1 VVSLSRFTTGSSDEP
16 TAPGLPLSWS
26 HALSF
31 GLGVVALGGSAL
43 PLRAADLPATE
54 AVAPGSFSTEIVAT
68 ASFAPE
74 KLAAKKE
81 ATGSTSTRTP
91 VTASTAVEP
100 AAPQTLAPEPAS
112 LTADGPEA
120 PADLE
125 IAQALA
131 PQPEPSWPPAVG
143 SPAPTGPLAPP
154 YPKPPSPGH
163 LAPGPTAPGPLAPPS
178 PRPQSAGPMAPGPMV
193 LGPMAPPSPVPMQPA
208 PLGGRP
214 AAGGQSQ
221 LGGPPGAGGSTAAPS
236 VTPIHTSAPPAPGAQ
251 TPATAVPPPLELEL
265 SADRQEFDNQLQ
277 RFVGTG
283 SVRALIGGGR
293 LLADRIEYDP
303 TSRTIYAFG
312 SVRFQRG
319 QQYLQASRLR
329 FSLDEGVGDMDDVY
343 GVLDL
348 DSSSSDLTLVPPTGL
363 PATAGAATAKPTN
376 PDKPVVP
383 LAPLTPPEPITC
395 PPAIPA
401 PPQWHPHPWAVTT
414 WTGQMF
420 AANFGDTF
428 LFKGHF
434 RPEYLAGVNLQRRL
448 VDAGP
453 FALEIDSNLL
463 GHRAAAQA
471 GGEFNQ
477 TVPFGRTPAQTFGEG
492 TIGIGMRFWVLPRVS
507 LFFVEGVSLLSEP
520 SNYERTFRQNYAT
533 FLNYLAFEV
542 EGLVTP
548 QWSVVGRIHHR
559 SGAYGTYSGVSEG
572 SNAYLV
578 GLRYR
583 FGHSAAPRQ
592 PLALVPAQGCAQ
604 APPPESVPVED
615 LASQLE
621 RVTMGVETAPT
632 PDRRRTAVP
641 ATALPSGSMAAT
653 ADTGSVP
660 TAAAG
665 SNQNA
670 AAGSNSAA
678 AAAGTVQPA
687 AAGSNGRGW
696 QPLRR
701 QERARDAAIAKVD
714 QRVSDVSF
722 QQSLSAERRYGFPAQ
737 LNTPG
742 AVNNFGAVHPTQ
754 LDDLTTSN
762 NRKLVQ
768 GTISRWRLQARQLRF
783 TAKTFSG
790 DRVGFTN
797 DPFTPAQS
805 WLDSENV
812 VATLMPNGD
821 TVIKAQ
827 RNHLRLENRLGIRVT
842 NQTRIKKQQEVEN
855 RWVLGVDKEDRD
867 GWFVGYRQPF
877 KIGENRLLSIEPQF
891 MLQRAIKGNTNAYPL
906 PGEPAGAPTQSQPIK
921 ASDLVGLQV
930 KYSGELAGF
939 ESNARLEMSTFNP
952 ENIPDGTRSWVDLAR
967 GVSLPLLGPSTLR
980 LFGAYRFRV
989 WNGTL
994 GEQNV
999 YSAYGMSFERT
1010 ATLPNWGKLGINYF
1024 WRFGGANIQASPYE
1038 NPNLLQLWR
1047 TYGISSI
1054 NLSYPLWTG
1063 KAAPLTPTQGLANT
1077 AVPVV
1082 PGLRLNMNVLGT
1094 LAYYGDGTNQNTLG
1108 FSAGPT
1114 LTLGHFVKPW
1124 FDYTELTV
1132 TGGGTLKQGNSP
1144 FGFDRAVDLGTVGVG
1159 LTQQIAGPLVFSG
1172 GVGFNVDG
1180 RSGNYGE
1187 ITNSY
1192 IEFRWQR
1199 RSYQLGVFYS
1209 PYNGLGGIRVK
1220 LNDFNFKGPGLPFVP
1235 YEPAAPG
1242 LDPVRQVLDR
1252 PF

>member
-1 VVSLSRFTTGSSDEP
+1 VVPLSRFTTGSPDEP
-16 TAPGLPLSWS
+16 TAAGLSQGRS
-26 HALSF
+26 FALSF
-31 GLGVVALGGSAL
+31 GLGVLGLFGSGL
-43 PLRAADLPATE
+43 PLQAASQPATE
-54 AVAPGSFSTEIVAT
+54 TVATEIASTEIASTEIVAT
-68 ASFAPE
+68 GSDVTEQLVPE
-74 KLAAKKE
+74 QE
-81 ATGSTSTRTP
+81 AIGSIATKTNVSDGPANQTP
-91 VTASTAVEP
+91 
-100 AAPQTLAPEPAS
+100 APQSFTPEPAT
-112 LTADGPEA
+112 LTPGRSETPV
-120 PADLE
+120 DLE

-131 PQPEPSWPPAVG
+131 PQPEPAE
-143 SPAPTGPLAPP
+143 T
-154 YPKPPSPGH
+154 
-163 LAPGPTAPGPLAPPS
+163 
-178 PRPQSAGPMAPGPMV
+178 
-193 LGPMAPPSPVPMQPA
+193 
-208 PLGGRP
+208 P
-214 AAGGQSQ
+214 AAG
-221 LGGPPGAGGSTAAPS
+221 PVPAPS
-236 VTPIHTSAPPAPGAQ
+236 PK
-251 TPATAVPPPLELEL
+251 TPAAAAAVPPPPLELEL
-265 SADRQEFDNQLQ
+265 KADRQEFDNQLQ
-277 RFVGTG
+277 RFVSTG

-293 LLADRIEYDP
+293 LLADRIEFDP
-303 TSRTIYAFG
+303 NSRTLYAFG

-329 FSLDEGVGDMDDVY
+329 FSLDEGVGEMDDVY

-348 DSSSSDLTLVPPTGL
+348 DSSSSDLTLDPPAGVPAPG
-363 PATAGAATAKPTN
+363 GAPTAKPAN
-376 PDKPVVP
+376 ANGAVVP

-395 PPAIPA
+395 PPSIPA

-428 LFKGHF
+428 LFKGNF
-434 RPEYLAGVNLQRRL
+434 RPEYLAGVNLQRRI

-477 TVPFGRTPAQTFGEG
+477 SVPFAQTPAQTFGEA
-492 TIGIGMRFWVLPRVS
+492 TIGIGVRFWMLPRLS
-507 LFFVEGVSLLSEP
+507 LYFVEGVSLLSEP
-520 SNYERTFRQNYAT
+520 SNYERTFRKNYST

-559 SGAYGTYSGVSEG
+559 SGAYGTYNGVSEG
-572 SNAYLV
+572 SNAYLL

-583 FGHSAAPRQ
+583 FGYSAAPRQ
-592 PLALVPAQGCAQ
+592 PLALVPAQGCAL

-632 PDRRRTAVP
+632 PNRPRTP
-641 ATALPSGSMAAT
+641 A
-653 ADTGSVP
+653 P

-665 SNQNA
+665 S
-670 AAGSNSAA
+670 
-678 AAAGTVQPA
+678 VPA

-701 QERARDAAIAKVD
+701 QERARDAAIAQVD
-714 QRVSDVSF
+714 QRVKNVTF

-742 AVNNFGAVHPTQ
+742 AVNNFGAVRPTQ
-754 LDDLTTSN
+754 LDDLTTTN

-821 TVIKAQ
+821 TVIKAK
-827 RNHLRLENRLGIRVT
+827 RNLLRLEDRLGIRVT
-842 NQTRIKKQQEVEN
+842 SQTRIRKQQEVEN
-855 RWVLGVDKEDRD
+855 RWVLGVDKDDRD
-867 GWFVGYRQPF
+867 GWFVGYRQPIKF
-877 KIGENRLLSIEPQF
+877 GENRVLSIEPQF
-891 MLQRAIKGNTNAYPL
+891 MLQRAINGSTDAYPL
-906 PGEPAGAPTQSQPIK
+906 PGEPAGAPTQNQPNK
-921 ASDLVGLQV
+921 AGDLFGLQLR
-930 KYSGELAGF
+930 YSGDLAGF
-939 ESNARLEMSTFNP
+939 ESNARLELSTLNP
-952 ENIPDGTRSWVDLAR
+952 DNMPDGTRSWGDLSRPVA
-967 GVSLPLLGPSTLR
+967 LPLLGQSTLR
-980 LFGAYRFRV
+980 LFGAYRYRV

-994 GEQNV
+994 GEQDV
-999 YSAYGMSFERT
+999 YSAYGLSFERT
-1010 ATLPNWGKLGINYF
+1010 AFLPNWGKLGINYF
-1024 WRFGGANIQASPYE
+1024 WRFGGANVQASPYDSPDLE
-1038 NPNLLQLWR
+1038 RLWR
-1047 TYGISSI
+1047 TNAITSI
-1054 NLSYPLWTG
+1054 NFVYPLWTG
-1063 KAAPLTPTQGLANT
+1063 KPAPSTPTQGLANT

-1114 LTLGHFVKPW
+1114 LTLGHFVKPF

-1172 GVGFNVDG
+1172 GVGLNVDG

-1187 ITNSY
+1187 VTNSF

-1209 PYNGLGGIRVK
+1209 PYNGLGGIRVR

>member
-1 VVSLSRFTTGSSDEP
+1 MVPLSRFTTGSPDEP
-16 TAPGLPLSWS
+16 TAPGLTQGKSL
-26 HALSF
+26 ALTF
-31 GLGVVALGGSAL
+31 GLGFIALFGSGL
-43 PLRAADLPATE
+43 PLQAATLPATE
-54 AVAPGSFSTEIVAT
+54 TVATEIASAEIASTEIASAEIVAT
-68 ASFAPE
+68 GSAVTE
-74 KLAAKKE
+74 KLVSEQE
-81 ATGSTSTRTP
+81 AIGSIATKTP
-91 VTASTAVEP
+91 ISDGPANQTPEP
-100 AAPQTLAPEPAS
+100 QSLTPEPAP
-112 LTADGPEA
+112 LTAYGAEVT
-120 PADLE
+120 ADLE
-125 IAQALA
+125 IAQAFDPH
-131 PQPEPSWPPAVG
+131 PQPIGPPASG
-143 SPAPTGPLAPP
+143 PPA
-154 YPKPPSPGH
+154 
-163 LAPGPTAPGPLAPPS
+163 
-178 PRPQSAGPMAPGPMV
+178 AGPPAAAGSQ
-193 LGPMAPPSPVPMQPA
+193 APPSPVPMRPA
-208 PLGGRP
+208 P
-214 AAGGQSQ
+214 A
-221 LGGPPGAGGSTAAPS
+221 
-236 VTPIHTSAPPAPGAQ
+236 PAPGRPSP
-251 TPATAVPPPLELEL
+251 TPATGPATGPDTAAAAAVPPPPLELEL

-277 RFVGTG
+277 RFVSTG

-293 LLADRIEYDP
+293 LLADRIEFDP
-303 TSRTIYAFG
+303 NSRTLYAFG

-329 FSLDEGVGDMDDVY
+329 FSLDEGVGEMDDVY

-348 DSSSSDLTLVPPTGL
+348 DSSSSDLTLDPPAGVPAPGQGPPT
-363 PATAGAATAKPTN
+363 PA
-376 PDKPVVP
+376 VVP

-395 PPAIPA
+395 PPSIPA

-414 WTGQMF
+414 WAGQMF

-428 LFKGHF
+428 LFKGNF
-434 RPEYLAGVNLQRRL
+434 RPEYLAGLNLQRRL

-453 FALEIDSNLL
+453 FALEVDANLL

-477 TVPFGRTPAQTFGEG
+477 PVPFAKTSAQTFGEA
-492 TIGIGMRFWVLPRVS
+492 TIGVGVRFWALPRLS
-507 LFFVEGVSLLSEP
+507 LFFAQGVSLLSEP
-520 SNYERTFRQNYAT
+520 SNYERTFRKNYST

-559 SGAYGTYSGVSEG
+559 SGAYGTYNGVKEG
-572 SNAYLV
+572 SNAYLL

-583 FGHSAAPRQ
+583 FGDSPAPRQ
-592 PLALVPAQGCAQ
+592 PLALVPAQGCAL
-604 APPPESVPVED
+604 APPPENVPAED
-615 LASQLE
+615 LVSQLE
-621 RVTMGVETAPT
+621 RVTMGVETPPT
-632 PDRRRTAVP
+632 PNRPRPP
-641 ATALPSGSMAAT
+641 APS
-653 ADTGSVP
+653 ADLSPGSVP

-665 SNQNA
+665 
-670 AAGSNSAA
+670 
-678 AAAGTVQPA
+678 TVQPP

-701 QERARDAAIAKVD
+701 QERARDAAIAQVD
-714 QRVSDVSF
+714 QRVKDVTF

-742 AVNNFGAVHPTQ
+742 AVNNFGAVRPTQ
-754 LDDLTTSN
+754 LDDLTTTN

-827 RNHLRLENRLGIRVT
+827 RNHLRLEDRLGIRVN
-842 NQTRIKKQQEVEN
+842 NQTRIRKQQEVEN
-855 RWVLGVDKEDRD
+855 RWVLGVDKDDRD
-867 GWFVGYRQPF
+867 GWYVGYRQPIKF
-877 KIGENRLLSIEPQF
+877 GENRVLSIEPQF
-891 MLQRAIKGNTNAYPL
+891 MLQRAINGSTDAYPL
-906 PGEPAGAPTQSQPIK
+906 PGEPAGASTQNQPNK
-921 ASDLVGLQV
+921 AGDLFGLQLR
-930 KYSGELAGF
+930 YSGDLAGF

-952 ENIPDGTRSWVDLAR
+952 ENMPDGTRSWGDLSRPVA
-967 GVSLPLLGPSTLR
+967 LPLLGQSTLR
-980 LFGAYRFRV
+980 LFGAYRYRV

-994 GEQNV
+994 GEQDV
-999 YSAYGMSFERT
+999 YSAYGLSFERT

-1024 WRFGGANIQASPYE
+1024 WRFGGANVQASPYDSPDLE
-1038 NPNLLQLWR
+1038 RLWR
-1047 TYGISSI
+1047 TNAITSI
-1054 NLSYPLWTG
+1054 NLVYPLWTG
-1063 KAAPLTPTQGLANT
+1063 KPAPLTPTQGLANT

-1114 LTLGHFVKPW
+1114 LTLGHFVKPF

-1144 FGFDRAVDLGTVGVG
+1144 FGFDRAVDLGTMGVG

-1172 GVGFNVDG
+1172 GVGLNVDG

-1187 ITNSY
+1187 VTNSF

-1209 PYNGLGGIRVK
+1209 PYNGLGGIRVR

>member
-1 VVSLSRFTTGSSDEP
+1 
-16 TAPGLPLSWS
+16 
-26 HALSF
+26 
-31 GLGVVALGGSAL
+31 
-43 PLRAADLPATE
+43 
-54 AVAPGSFSTEIVAT
+54 
-68 ASFAPE
+68 
-74 KLAAKKE
+74 
-81 ATGSTSTRTP
+81 
-91 VTASTAVEP
+91 
-100 AAPQTLAPEPAS
+100 
-112 LTADGPEA
+112 
-120 PADLE
+120 
-125 IAQALA
+125 
-131 PQPEPSWPPAVG
+131 
-143 SPAPTGPLAPP
+143 
-154 YPKPPSPGH
+154 
-163 LAPGPTAPGPLAPPS
+163 
-178 PRPQSAGPMAPGPMV
+178 
-193 LGPMAPPSPVPMQPA
+193 
-208 PLGGRP
+208 
-214 AAGGQSQ
+214 
-221 LGGPPGAGGSTAAPS
+221 
-236 VTPIHTSAPPAPGAQ
+236 
-251 TPATAVPPPLELEL
+251 VPPPLEIEL
-265 SADRQEFDNQLQ
+265 SADRQEFDNHFQ

-293 LLADRIEYDP
+293 LQADRVEFDP
-303 TSRTIYAFG
+303 TSRTLYAFG

-329 FSLDEGVGDMDDVY
+329 FSLDEGVGEMDDVY

-348 DSSSSDLTLVPPTGL
+348 DSSSSDLTLAPPTGL
-363 PATAGAATAKPTN
+363 PAPAGAATAKPAN
-376 PDKPVVP
+376 PTTSVVP

-395 PPAIPA
+395 PPPIPA
-401 PPQWHPHPWAVTT
+401 PPQWHPYPWAVTT

-453 FALEIDSNLL
+453 FALEVDANLM
-463 GHRAAAQA
+463 GHHAAAQA

-477 TVPFGRTPAQTFGEG
+477 PVPYARTPAQTFGEA
-492 TIGIGMRFWVLPRVS
+492 TIGLGVRFWVLPRLSV
-507 LFFVEGVSLLSEP
+507 FFEEGVSLLTEA

-572 SNAYLV
+572 SNAYLL

-583 FGHSAAPRQ
+583 FGQSAPPRQ
-592 PLALVPAQGCAQ
+592 PLALVPAQGCAL
-604 APPPESVPVED
+604 APPPENVPLED
-615 LASQLE
+615 LSSQLE
-621 RVTMGVETAPT
+621 RVTMGAETPPPPDRPRLPAPTGAPT
-632 PDRRRTAVP
+632 PGS
-641 ATALPSGSMAAT
+641 LP
-653 ADTGSVP
+653 P
-660 TAAAG
+660 
-665 SNQNA
+665 
-670 AAGSNSAA
+670 A
-678 AAAGTVQPA
+678 AAAGTVQPP
-687 AAGSNGRGW
+687 AAGSGGRGW
-696 QPLRR
+696 KPIRE
-701 QERARDAAIAKVD
+701 QERARDAAIAQVE
-714 QRVSDVSF
+714 QRVTDVAF
-722 QQSLSAERRYGFPAQ
+722 QQSLTAERRYGFPAQ

-742 AVNNFGAVHPTQ
+742 AVNNFGAVHPAQ

-842 NQTRIKKQQEVEN
+842 NQTRIKKQQEVDN
-855 RWVLGVDKEDRD
+855 RLVLGVDKNDRD
-867 GWFVGYRQPF
+867 GWFVGYRQPI
-877 KIGENRLLSIEPQF
+877 KIGEKGLLTVEPQF

-906 PGEPAGAPTQSQPIK
+906 PGEPAGAPTQTQSIK
-921 ASDLVGLQV
+921 ASDLLGLQL
-930 KYSGELAGF
+930 KYSGDLAGF

-952 ENIPDGTRSWVDLAR
+952 ENMPDGTRSWGDLSR
-967 GVSLPLLGPSTLR
+967 PVSLPLLGPSTLR
-980 LFGAYRFRV
+980 FYGAYRYRV

-994 GEQNV
+994 GQQDV
-999 YSAYGMSFERT
+999 YSAYGLSFERT

-1024 WRFGGANIQASPYE
+1024 WRFGGANIQASPYDS
-1038 NPNLLQLWR
+1038 PNLERLWR
-1047 TYGISSI
+1047 TNGITSI
-1054 NLSYPLWTG
+1054 NLYYPLWTG
-1063 KAAPLTPTQGLANT
+1063 KAAALTPTQGLANT
-1077 AVPVV
+1077 AVPVI
-1082 PGLRLNMNVLGT
+1082 PGLRLNMNILGT
-1094 LAYYGDGTNQNTLG
+1094 MAYYGDGTNQNTLG

-1114 LTLGHFVKPW
+1114 LTLGHFVKPF

-1144 FGFDRAVDLGTVGVG
+1144 FGFDRAVDLSTVGVG

-1172 GVGFNVDG
+1172 GVGLNVDG

-1187 ITNSY
+1187 VTNSY

-1199 RSYQLGVFYS
+1199 RAYQLGVFYS

>member
-1 VVSLSRFTTGSSDEP
+1 MVPLSRFTTGSPDEP
-16 TAPGLPLSWS
+16 TAPGVSQTWPL
-26 HALSF
+26 AITL
-31 GLGVVALGGSAL
+31 GLGVVAWGGSAL
-43 PLRAADLPATE
+43 PLQAAALPPSQIAATGTLSP
-54 AVAPGSFSTEIVAT
+54 AKV
-68 ASFAPE
+68 APE
-74 KLAAKKE
+74 KV
-81 ATGSTSTRTP
+81 ATGTVTPGAKANESTDT
-91 VTASTAVEP
+91 
-100 AAPQTLAPEPAS
+100 AAPQSLAPDPAP
-112 LTADGPEA
+112 LMAEGVAEGVGAATA
-120 PADLE
+120 LE
-125 IAQALA
+125 IAQAPA
-131 PQPEPSWPPAVG
+131 PQPEAVQPLAVPPLAAPTPVPVPWAAG
-143 SPAPTGPLAPP
+143 SFGTAPEPALSPSPAPLPTPPRQGVAAPGGMVQPWGPAEA
-154 YPKPPSPGH
+154 G
-163 LAPGPTAPGPLAPPS
+163 GPTAT
-178 PRPQSAGPMAPGPMV
+178 
-193 LGPMAPPSPVPMQPA
+193 PA
-208 PLGGRP
+208 PAPIRP
-214 AAGGQSQ
+214 NPPTAAGAATA
-221 LGGPPGAGGSTAAPS
+221 GA
-236 VTPIHTSAPPAPGAQ
+236 
-251 TPATAVPPPLELEL
+251 AVPPPLEIEL
-265 SADRQEFDNQLQ
+265 SADRQEFDNQLN

-293 LLADRIEYDP
+293 LQADRVEFDP
-303 TSRTIYAFG
+303 SSRTLYAFG

-329 FSLDEGVGDMDDVY
+329 FSLDEGVGEMDDVY

-348 DSSSSDLTLVPPTGL
+348 DSSSSDLTLVPPSGL
-363 PATAGAATAKPTN
+363 PAPGPGQ
-376 PDKPVVP
+376 PPPP
-383 LAPLTPPEPITC
+383 LPPLPPPAPLPPPEPITC
-395 PPAIPA
+395 PPSIPA
-401 PPQWHPHPWAVTT
+401 PPQWHPYPWAVTT
-414 WTGQMF
+414 WMGQMF

-453 FALEIDSNLL
+453 FALEVDANLL
-463 GHRAAAQA
+463 GHQAAAQA

-477 TVPFGRTPAQTFGEG
+477 PVPFARTPAQTFGEG
-492 TIGIGMRFWVLPRVS
+492 TIALGVRFWVLPRVS
-507 LFFVEGVSLLSEP
+507 VFFAEGVSLLTEA

-559 SGAYGTYSGVSEG
+559 SGAYGTYNGVSEG
-572 SNAYLV
+572 SNAYLL
-578 GLRYR
+578 GMRYR
-583 FGHSAAPRQ
+583 FGQAAPPRQ
-592 PLALVPAQGCAQ
+592 PLALVPAQGCAL
-604 APPPESVPVED
+604 APPPESLPVED

-621 RVTMGVETAPT
+621 RVTMGAETPPP
-632 PDRRRTAVP
+632 PDRP
-641 ATALPSGSMAAT
+641 
-653 ADTGSVP
+653 
-660 TAAAG
+660 
-665 SNQNA
+665 
-670 AAGSNSAA
+670 
-678 AAAGTVQPA
+678 PA
-687 AAGSNGRGW
+687 AATGTVPPPPAGSGGQGW
-696 QPLRR
+696 KPFRQ
-701 QERARDAAIAKVD
+701 QERAREAAIAQID
-714 QRVSDVSF
+714 QRVTDVAF
-722 QQSLSAERRYGFPAQ
+722 QQSLTAERRYGFPAQ

-742 AVNNFGAVHPTQ
+742 EVNNFGAVRPAQ

-790 DRVGFTN
+790 DRVGFSN

-821 TVIKAQ
+821 TEIKAQ

-842 NQTRIKKQQEVEN
+842 NNTTIKKQQEVDN
-855 RWVLGVDKEDRD
+855 RLVLGVDKDDRD
-867 GWFVGYRQPF
+867 GWFVGYRQPI
-877 KIGENRLLSIEPQF
+877 KIGEKRLLTIEPQF
-891 MLQRAIKGNTNAYPL
+891 LLQRAIKGNTNAYPL
-906 PGEPAGAPTQSQPIK
+906 PGEPAGAPTQSQSIK
-921 ASDLVGLQV
+921 ASDLLGLQL
-930 KYSGELAGF
+930 KYSGDLAGF
-939 ESNARLEMSTFNP
+939 ESNARLDMSTFNP
-952 ENIPDGTRSWVDLAR
+952 ENMPDGTRSWGDLSR

-980 LFGAYRFRV
+980 FYGAYRYRV

-994 GEQNV
+994 GQQDV
-999 YSAYGMSFERT
+999 YSAYGLSFERT
-1010 ATLPNWGKLGINYF
+1010 ETLPNWGKLGINYF
-1024 WRFGGANIQASPYE
+1024 WRFGSANVQASPYNSPDLE
-1038 NPNLLQLWR
+1038 RLWR
-1047 TYGISSI
+1047 TNAITSI
-1054 NLSYPLWTG
+1054 NLTYPLWTG

-1114 LTLGHFVKPW
+1114 LTLGHFVKPF
-1124 FDYTELTV
+1124 FDYTELTI

-1192 IEFRWQR
+1192 IELRWQR
-1199 RSYQLGVFYS
+1199 RAYQLGFFYS

>member
-1 VVSLSRFTTGSSDEP
+1 MVPLSRFTTGSPDEP
-16 TAPGLPLSWS
+16 TAPGLFQGRSI
-26 HALSF
+26 AFTF
-31 GLGVVALGGSAL
+31 GLGVIALFGSGL
-43 PLRAADLPATE
+43 PLQAAALPATE
-54 AVAPGSFSTEIVAT
+54 TVASEIASTESASTKIPSTESDSGESASGEIVAT
-68 ASFAPE
+68 GSDVTDQLVPE
-74 KLAAKKE
+74 QKAIGSI
-81 ATGSTSTRTP
+81 ATKTTVSDGSANQTP
-91 VTASTAVEP
+91 
-100 AAPQTLAPEPAS
+100 APQSLAPEPAT
-112 LTADGPEA
+112 LTAGGSETPV
-120 PADLE
+120 DLE

-131 PQPEPSWPPAVG
+131 PQPETAGTPASGPPAALP
-143 SPAPTGPLAPP
+143 PAAGPLA
-154 YPKPPSPGH
+154 G
-163 LAPGPTAPGPLAPPS
+163 APPTAGPPAA
-178 PRPQSAGPMAPGPMV
+178 AGS
-193 LGPMAPPSPVPMQPA
+193 LAPPSPVPMRPA
-208 PLGGRP
+208 PI
-214 AAGGQSQ
+214 S
-221 LGGPPGAGGSTAAPS
+221 ST
-236 VTPIHTSAPPAPGAQ
+236 PAPGPN
-251 TPATAVPPPLELEL
+251 TPAAAAAVPPPPLELEIK
-265 SADRQEFDNQLQ
+265 ANRQEFDNQLQ
-277 RFVGTG
+277 RFVSTG

-293 LLADRIEYDP
+293 LLADRVEFDP
-303 TSRTIYAFG
+303 NSRTLYAFG

-329 FSLDEGVGDMDDVY
+329 FSMDEGVGEMDDVY

-348 DSSSSDLTLVPPTGL
+348 DSSSSDLTLEPPTEL
-363 PATAGAATAKPTN
+363 PAATGEATAKPAN
-376 PDKPVVP
+376 ANEAVVP
-383 LAPLTPPEPITC
+383 LAPLPPPEPITC
-395 PPAIPA
+395 PPSIPA

-414 WTGQMF
+414 WAGQMF

-428 LFKGHF
+428 LFKGSF
-434 RPEYLAGVNLQRRL
+434 RPEYLAGLNLQRRI

-453 FALEIDSNLL
+453 FALEIDSNLM

-477 TVPFGRTPAQTFGEG
+477 AVPFARTPAQSFGEA
-492 TIGIGMRFWVLPRVS
+492 TIGIGLRFWVLPRLS
-507 LFFVEGVSLLSEP
+507 LYFVEGVSLLSEP
-520 SNYERTFRQNYAT
+520 SNYERTFRKNYST
-533 FLNYLAFEV
+533 FLNYLGFEV

-559 SGAYGTYSGVSEG
+559 SGAFGTYNGVKEG
-572 SNAYLV
+572 SNAYLL

-583 FGHSAAPRQ
+583 FGYSAAPRQ
-592 PLALVPAQGCAQ
+592 PLALVPAQGCAL
-604 APPPESVPVED
+604 APPPENVPLED

-621 RVTMGVETAPT
+621 RVTMGVETPPT
-632 PDRRRTAVP
+632 PNRRQP
-641 ATALPSGSMAAT
+641 QAAT
-653 ADTGSVP
+653 AAPGSV
-660 TAAAG
+660 
-665 SNQNA
+665 
-670 AAGSNSAA
+670 
-678 AAAGTVQPA
+678 PA

-701 QERARDAAIAKVD
+701 QERARDAAIARVD
-714 QRVSDVSF
+714 QRVKDVTF

-742 AVNNFGAVHPTQ
+742 AVNNFGAVRPTQ
-754 LDDLTTSN
+754 LDDLTTTN

-827 RNHLRLENRLGIRVT
+827 RNHLRLEDRLGIRV
-842 NQTRIKKQQEVEN
+842 NSQTRIRKQQEVEN
-855 RWVLGVDKEDRD
+855 RWVLGVDKDDRD
-867 GWFVGYRQPF
+867 GWYVGYRQPF
-877 KIGENRLLSIEPQF
+877 KIGEKGVLSVEPQF
-891 MLQRAIKGNTNAYPL
+891 MLQRAINGSTDAYPL
-906 PGEPAGAPTQSQPIK
+906 PGEPAGAPTRSQPLK
-921 ASDLVGLQV
+921 GGDLFGLQLR
-930 KYSGELAGF
+930 YSGDLAGF

-952 ENIPDGTRSWVDLAR
+952 ENMPDGTRSWGDLSRPVA
-967 GVSLPLLGPSTLR
+967 LPLLGQSTLR
-980 LFGAYRFRV
+980 LFGAYRYRV

-994 GEQNV
+994 GEQDV
-999 YSAYGMSFERT
+999 YSAYGLSFERT

-1024 WRFGGANIQASPYE
+1024 WRFGGANVQASPYDSPDLE
-1038 NPNLLQLWR
+1038 RLWR
-1047 TYGISSI
+1047 TNAITSI
-1054 NLSYPLWTG
+1054 NFVYPLWTG

-1077 AVPVV
+1077 AVPVI

-1114 LTLGHFVKPW
+1114 LTLGHFVKPF
-1124 FDYTELTV
+1124 FDYTELTI

-1172 GVGFNVDG
+1172 GVGLNVDG

-1187 ITNSY
+1187 VTNSF

-1209 PYNGLGGIRVK
+1209 PYNGLGGIRVR

>member
-1 VVSLSRFTTGSSDEP
+1 MVPLSRFTTGSPDEP
-16 TAPGLPLSWS
+16 TAPGLSQSRSLV
-26 HALSF
+26 LGF
-31 GLGVVALGGSAL
+31 GLGVIALFGSGL
-43 PLRAADLPATE
+43 PLKAASQPATE
-54 AVAPGSFSTEIVAT
+54 TVATGTVVTEILSTQIASREIVAT
-68 ASFAPE
+68 GGVVTEQLVPE
-74 KLAAKKE
+74 LVPKQE
-81 ATGSTSTRTP
+81 TIGSIATKTAVSDGSTNQT
-91 VTASTAVEP
+91 
-100 AAPQTLAPEPAS
+100 AAPQSLAAEPAT
-112 LTADGPEA
+112 LTAGGSETPV
-120 PADLE
+120 DLE

-131 PQPEPSWPPAVG
+131 PQPEPAGTPAPLSGPPAAVPPAVG
-143 SPAPTGPLAPP
+143 PPAVGPPAAGPPAPSPA
-154 YPKPPSPGH
+154 
-163 LAPGPTAPGPLAPPS
+163 APGPKT
-178 PRPQSAGPMAPGPMV
+178 
-193 LGPMAPPSPVPMQPA
+193 
-208 PLGGRP
+208 P
-214 AAGGQSQ
+214 AA
-221 LGGPPGAGGSTAAPS
+221 
-236 VTPIHTSAPPAPGAQ
+236 
-251 TPATAVPPPLELEL
+251 AVPPPPLELEI

-293 LLADRIEYDP
+293 LQADRVEFDP
-303 TSRTIYAFG
+303 NSRTLYAFG

-329 FSLDEGVGDMDDVY
+329 FSLDEGVGEMDDVY

-348 DSSSSDLTLVPPTGL
+348 DSSSSDLTLDPPTEL
-363 PATAGAATAKPTN
+363 PAATGESTAKPAN
-376 PDKPVVP
+376 ANEAVVP
-383 LAPLTPPEPITC
+383 LAPLPPPEPITC
-395 PPAIPA
+395 PPSIPA

-414 WTGQMF
+414 WAGQMF

-428 LFKGHF
+428 LFKGNF
-434 RPEYLAGVNLQRRL
+434 RPEYLAGVNLQRRI

-477 TVPFGRTPAQTFGEG
+477 AVPFARTPAKSFGEA
-492 TIGIGMRFWVLPRVS
+492 TIGIGLRFWVLPRLS
-507 LFFVEGVSLLSEP
+507 LYFVEGVSLLSEP
-520 SNYERTFRQNYAT
+520 SNYERTYRKNYST

-559 SGAYGTYSGVSEG
+559 SGAYGTYNGVSEG
-572 SNAYLV
+572 SNAYLL

-583 FGHSAAPRQ
+583 FGYAAAPRQ

-604 APPPESVPVED
+604 APPPENIPLED

-621 RVTMGVETAPT
+621 RVTMGVETAPS
-632 PDRRRTAVP
+632 PNRP
-641 ATALPSGSMAAT
+641 QPPAAT
-653 ADTGSVP
+653 AELSPGSVP
-660 TAAAG
+660 TAAPG
-665 SNQNA
+665 S
-670 AAGSNSAA
+670 
-678 AAAGTVQPA
+678 VPA
-687 AAGSNGRGW
+687 AAGSKGRGW

-701 QERARDAAIAKVD
+701 QERDRDAAIAQVD
-714 QRVSDVSF
+714 QRVSDVTF

-742 AVNNFGAVHPTQ
+742 AVNNFGAVRPTQ
-754 LDDLTTSN
+754 LDDLTTTN

-827 RNHLRLENRLGIRVT
+827 RNHLRLEDRLGIRVN
-842 NQTRIKKQQEVEN
+842 NQTRIRKQQEVEN
-855 RWVLGVDKEDRD
+855 RWVLGVDKDDRD
-867 GWFVGYRQPF
+867 GWYVGYRQPIKF
-877 KIGENRLLSIEPQF
+877 GENRVLFVEPQF
-891 MLQRAIKGNTNAYPL
+891 MLQRAINGSTDAYPL
-906 PGEPAGAPTQSQPIK
+906 PGEPAGAPTQSQPNK
-921 ASDLVGLQV
+921 GGDLFGLQLR
-930 KYSGELAGF
+930 YSGDLAGF

-952 ENIPDGTRSWVDLAR
+952 ENMPDGTRSWGDLSRPVA
-967 GVSLPLLGPSTLR
+967 LPLLGQSTLR
-980 LFGAYRFRV
+980 LFGAYRYRV

-994 GEQNV
+994 GEQDV
-999 YSAYGMSFERT
+999 YSAYGLSFERT
-1010 ATLPNWGKLGINYF
+1010 AFLPTWRKLDINYF
-1024 WRFGGANIQASPYE
+1024 WRFGGANVQASPYDSPDLE
-1038 NPNLLQLWR
+1038 RLWR
-1047 TYGISSI
+1047 TNAITSI

-1077 AVPVV
+1077 AVPVI

-1114 LTLGHFVKPW
+1114 LTLGHFVKPF
-1124 FDYTELTV
+1124 FDYTELTI

-1172 GVGFNVDG
+1172 GVGLNVDG

-1187 ITNSY
+1187 VTNSF

-1209 PYNGLGGIRVK
+1209 PYNGLGGIRVR

>member
-1 VVSLSRFTTGSSDEP
+1 VVPLSRFTTGSPDEP
-16 TAPGLPLSWS
+16 TAPGLPQSRSL
-26 HALSF
+26 AVSF
-31 GLGVVALGGSAL
+31 GLGVIALFGSGLPIQAASQPVAETV
-43 PLRAADLPATE
+43 ATE
-54 AVAPGSFSTEIVAT
+54 TVATGTVSAEIGSTESASAEIASTKIVAT
-68 ASFAPE
+68 GSVGTEQLVPELVPEQEPIGSIAP
-74 KLAAKKE
+74 KTSVGDGT
-81 ATGSTSTRTP
+81 ATQTP
-91 VTASTAVEP
+91 V
-100 AAPQTLAPEPAS
+100 PQALTPEPAT
-112 LTADGPEA
+112 LTAGESETPV
-120 PADLE
+120 DLE
-125 IAQALA
+125 IAQAFA
-131 PQPEPSWPPAVG
+131 PQPAPAGAPAPLSGPPAVG
-143 SPAPTGPLAPP
+143 PP
-154 YPKPPSPGH
+154 VAVPPV
-163 LAPGPTAPGPLAPPS
+163 AVPPV
-178 PRPQSAGPMAPGPMV
+178 A
-193 LGPMAPPSPVPMQPA
+193 VP
-208 PLGGRP
+208 P
-214 AAGGQSQ
+214 AAG
-221 LGGPPGAGGSTAAPS
+221 
-236 VTPIHTSAPPAPGAQ
+236 PPAPGPPAPGLK
-251 TPATAVPPPLELEL
+251 TPAAAVPPPPLELEI

-293 LLADRIEYDP
+293 LQADRIEFDP
-303 TSRTIYAFG
+303 NSRTLYAFG

-329 FSLDEGVGDMDDVY
+329 FSLDEGVGEMDDVY

-348 DSSSSDLTLVPPTGL
+348 DSSSSDLTLEPPTEM
-363 PATAGAATAKPTN
+363 PAATGEATAKPAN
-376 PDKPVVP
+376 ANGAVVP
-383 LAPLTPPEPITC
+383 LAPLPPPEPITC
-395 PPAIPA
+395 PPSIPT

-414 WTGQMF
+414 WAGQMF

-428 LFKGHF
+428 LFKGNF
-434 RPEYLAGVNLQRRL
+434 RPEYLAGLNLQRRI

-453 FALEIDSNLL
+453 FALEIDSNLM

-477 TVPFGRTPAQTFGEG
+477 SVPFARTPAQSFGEA
-492 TIGIGMRFWVLPRVS
+492 TIGIGLRFWVLPRLS
-507 LFFVEGVSLLSEP
+507 LYFVEGVSLLSEP
-520 SNYERTFRQNYAT
+520 SNYERTFRQNYST

-559 SGAYGTYSGVSEG
+559 SGAYGTYNGVSEG
-572 SNAYLV
+572 SNAYLL

-583 FGHSAAPRQ
+583 FGYSAAPRQ

-604 APPPESVPVED
+604 APPPENVPRED

-621 RVTMGVETAPT
+621 RVTMGVETAPA
-632 PDRRRTAVP
+632 PNRPQPQSP
-641 ATALPSGSMAAT
+641 A
-653 ADTGSVP
+653 P
-660 TAAAG
+660 T
-665 SNQNA
+665 
-670 AAGSNSAA
+670 
-678 AAAGTVQPA
+678 T
-687 AAGSNGRGW
+687 AGSNGRGW

-701 QERARDAAIAKVD
+701 QERARDAAIASVD
-714 QRVSDVSF
+714 QRVSDVTF

-742 AVNNFGAVHPTQ
+742 AVNNFGAVRPTQ
-754 LDDLTTSN
+754 LDDLTTTN

-827 RNHLRLENRLGIRVT
+827 RNHLRLEDRLGIRVN
-842 NQTRIKKQQEVEN
+842 NQTRIRKQQEVEN
-855 RWVLGVDKEDRD
+855 RWVLGVDKDDRD
-867 GWFVGYRQPF
+867 GWYVGYRQPIKF
-877 KIGENRLLSIEPQF
+877 GEKRVLFVEPQF
-891 MLQRAIKGNTNAYPL
+891 MLQRAINGSTDAYPL
-906 PGEPAGAPTQSQPIK
+906 PGEPTGAPNRSQPLK
-921 ASDLVGLQV
+921 GGDLFGLQLR
-930 KYSGELAGF
+930 YSGDLAGF

-952 ENIPDGTRSWVDLAR
+952 ENMPDGTRSWGDLSRPVA
-967 GVSLPLLGPSTLR
+967 LPLLGQSTLR
-980 LFGAYRFRV
+980 LFGAYRYRV

-994 GEQNV
+994 GEQDV
-999 YSAYGMSFERT
+999 YSAYGLSFERT
-1010 ATLPNWGKLGINYF
+1010 ATLPTWGKLDINYY
-1024 WRFGGANIQASPYE
+1024 WRFGGANVQASPYDSSGLE
-1038 NPNLLQLWR
+1038 RLWR
-1047 TYGISSI
+1047 TNAITSI

-1063 KAAPLTPTQGLANT
+1063 KPAALTPTQGLANT
-1077 AVPVV
+1077 AVPVI

-1114 LTLGHFVKPW
+1114 LTLGHFVKPF
-1124 FDYTELTV
+1124 FDYTELTI

-1187 ITNSY
+1187 VTNSF

-1209 PYNGLGGIRVK
+1209 PYNGLGGIRVR

-1235 YEPAAPG
+1235 YQPAAPG

>member
-1 VVSLSRFTTGSSDEP
+1 MSQTWSLAIT
-16 TAPGLPLSWS
+16 L
-26 HALSF
+26 

-43 PLRAADLPATE
+43 PIQAAALPSAE
-54 AVAPGSFSTEIVAT
+54 PVPAGAVAPGADDPDP
-68 ASFAPE
+68 APLMAE
-74 KLAAKKE
+74 GLE
-81 ATGSTSTRTP
+81 AF
-91 VTASTAVEP
+91 
-100 AAPQTLAPEPAS
+100 
-112 LTADGPEA
+112 
-120 PADLE
+120 ADLE
-125 IAQALA
+125 IAQAPA
-131 PQPEPSWPPAVG
+131 PQTEPAE
-143 SPAPTGPLAPP
+143 PLA
-154 YPKPPSPGH
+154 
-163 LAPGPTAPGPLAPPS
+163 A
-178 PRPQSAGPMAPGPMV
+178 
-193 LGPMAPPSPVPMQPA
+193 PSPVPVPLAPRSFGPA
-208 PLGGRP
+208 PRTAVSP
-214 AAGGQSQ
+214 AAQPNPTPPPLQ
-221 LGGPPGAGGSTAAPS
+221 GPN
-236 VTPIHTSAPPAPGAQ
+236 
-251 TPATAVPPPLELEL
+251 TPAAAVPPPLEIEL
-265 SADRQEFDNQLQ
+265 SADRQEFDNQRN

-293 LLADRIEYDP
+293 LQADRVEFDP
-303 TSRTIYAFG
+303 SSRTLYAFG

-329 FSLDEGVGDMDDVY
+329 FSLDEGVGEMDDVY
-343 GVLDL
+343 GVIDL
-348 DSSSSDLTLVPPTGL
+348 DSSSGDLTLVPPSGL
-363 PATAGAATAKPTN
+363 PAPGPGQ
-376 PDKPVVP
+376 PPPPP
-383 LAPLTPPEPITC
+383 LPPLPPPAPLPPPEPITC
-395 PPAIPA
+395 PPSLPA

-453 FALEIDSNLL
+453 FALEVDANLL
-463 GHRAAAQA
+463 GHQAAAQA

-477 TVPFGRTPAQTFGEG
+477 PVPFARTPAQTFGEG
-492 TIGIGMRFWVLPRVS
+492 TIALGVRFWVLPRLS
-507 LFFVEGVSLLSEP
+507 LFFAEGISLLTES

-559 SGAYGTYSGVSEG
+559 SGAYGTYNGVSEG
-572 SNAYLV
+572 SNAYLL

-583 FGHSAAPRQ
+583 FGQAAPPRQ
-592 PLALVPAQGCAQ
+592 PLALVPAQGCAL
-604 APPPESVPVED
+604 APPPESLPVED

-621 RVTMGVETAPT
+621 RVTMGAETPPP
-632 PDRRRTAVP
+632 PDRPPAAV
-641 ATALPSGSMAAT
+641 
-653 ADTGSVP
+653 
-660 TAAAG
+660 
-665 SNQNA
+665 
-670 AAGSNSAA
+670 
-678 AAAGTVQPA
+678 AGTVSSPRP
-687 AAGSNGRGW
+687 GSGGRGW
-696 QPLRR
+696 KPFRQ
-701 QERARDAAIAKVD
+701 QERARDAAIAQID
-714 QRVSDVSF
+714 QRVTDVAF
-722 QQSLSAERRYGFPAQ
+722 QQSLTAERRYGFPAQ

-742 AVNNFGAVHPTQ
+742 EVNNFGAVRPAQ

-790 DRVGFTN
+790 DRVGFSN

-842 NQTRIKKQQEVEN
+842 NNTTIKKQQEVDN
-855 RWVLGVDKEDRD
+855 RLVLGVDKNDRD
-867 GWFVGYRQPF
+867 GWFVGYRQPI
-877 KIGENRLLSIEPQF
+877 KIGEKRLLTVEPQF
-891 MLQRAIKGNTNAYPL
+891 LLQRAIKGNTNAYPL
-906 PGEPAGAPTQSQPIK
+906 PGEPAGAPTQSQSIK
-921 ASDLVGLQV
+921 ASDLLGLQL
-930 KYSGELAGF
+930 KYSGDLAGF
-939 ESNARLEMSTFNP
+939 ESNARLDMSTFNP
-952 ENIPDGTRSWVDLAR
+952 ENMPDGTRSWGDLSR

-980 LFGAYRFRV
+980 FYGAYRYRV

-994 GEQNV
+994 GQQDV
-999 YSAYGMSFERT
+999 YSAYGLSFERT
-1010 ATLPNWGKLGINYF
+1010 ETLPNWGKLGINYF
-1024 WRFGGANIQASPYE
+1024 WRFGSANVQASPYDS
-1038 NPNLLQLWR
+1038 PNLERLWR
-1047 TYGISSI
+1047 TNGISSI

-1063 KAAPLTPTQGLANT
+1063 KAAALTPTQGLANT
-1077 AVPVV
+1077 AAPII
-1082 PGLRLNMNVLGT
+1082 PGLRLNANVLGT
-1094 LAYYGDGTNQNTLG
+1094 LSYYGDGTNQNTLG

-1114 LTLGHFVKPW
+1114 LTLGHFVKPF

-1199 RSYQLGVFYS
+1199 RAYQLGVFYS